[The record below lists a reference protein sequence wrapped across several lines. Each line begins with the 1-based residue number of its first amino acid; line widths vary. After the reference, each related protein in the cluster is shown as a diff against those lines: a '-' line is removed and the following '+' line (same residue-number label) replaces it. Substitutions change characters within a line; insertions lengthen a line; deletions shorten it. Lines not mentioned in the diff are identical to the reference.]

1 MNTKERLELAH
12 WVVNTA
18 KAAGVAEAAVNI
30 GNSRAVE
37 IEYRD
42 GQLDKVKESTQNSL
56 NINIYVDNKFSGHS
70 TNDLRRE
77 SLSRFINDAV
87 AMTKY
92 LTEDEFRKLP
102 DPKHYRGIKDIDLD
116 LFDGEYDKIMADQRV
131 KYASGLQKAVSSKSD
146 KIITSTAGYYDNDSE
161 SIKVHSNGFEGVK
174 RTTSFSV
181 GVEATVEDKNGG
193 RPSDWNYA
201 TTRYLK
207 DIPDS
212 EFLAQGVVEKALAKV
227 GQTKVESG
235 TYDMIVFNRAAGK
248 PIYALYG
255 PMTGRALQ
263 QKQSFLDEKIGEKI
277 ASDKFTIVDNPF
289 IERGLGSRHYDGEG
303 MVAKKRTLI
312 EKGVLKEFL
321 IDCYYARKLGVEPTG
336 GSTSN
341 LVFEYGEKSLDDMIK
356 DIEKGIL
363 VNSFIGGN
371 SNSTTGDFSWGLQ
384 GMLIENGK
392 LIKPINEMNISGN
405 LIELWNSLVAVGNDP
420 YKFSSLRRPS
430 LHFKDVQFSG
440 V

>member
-12 WVVNTA
+12 WVVNSA
-18 KAAGVAEAAVNI
+18 KAAGVAEIAVDI
-30 GNSRAVE
+30 GNSRSVE
-37 IEYRD
+37 IEYRE

-56 NINIYVDNKFSGHS
+56 NIDVYVDNKYSGHS

-77 SLSRFINDAV
+77 SLGRFINDAV

-92 LTEDEFRKLP
+92 LSEDEFRKLP
-102 DPKHYRGIKDIDLD
+102 DPKYYKGIKDINLD
-116 LFDGEYDKIMADQRV
+116 LFDGGYDKIVADQRV
-131 KYASGLQKAVSSKSD
+131 KYASDLQNLVASKSD

-161 SIKVHSNGFEGVK
+161 SIKVQSNGFEGIK

-181 GVEATVEDKNGG
+181 GVEVTVKDKDGG

-207 DIPDS
+207 DMPDS
-212 EFLAQGVVEKALAKV
+212 ESLAQGVVEKALSKI
-227 GQTKVESG
+227 GQSKIESG
-235 TYDMIVFNRAAGK
+235 TYDMIVLNRAASK

-255 PMTGRALQ
+255 PMSGRSLQ
-263 QKQSFLDEKIGEKI
+263 QKRSFLDGKVGEQI
-277 ASDKFTIVDNPF
+277 ASDKFTLMDDPF

-312 EKGVLKEFL
+312 DKGVFKEFL
-321 IDCYYARKLGVEPTG
+321 IDCYYARKLGMDPTG

-341 LVFEYGEKSLDDMIK
+341 LVFEYGDKSLEELYK
-356 DIEKGIL
+356 DVEKGIL

-371 SNSTTGDFSWGLQ
+371 SNDTTGDFSWGLA

-392 LIKPINEMNISGN
+392 IVKPINEMNISGN
-405 LIELWNSLVAVGNDP
+405 LVELWNNLVAVGNDP
-420 YKFSSLRRPS
+420 YTFSSLRRPS

>member
-18 KAAGVAEAAVNI
+18 KTAGVAETAVNI

-56 NINIYVDNKFSGHS
+56 NIDIYIDNKFSGHS
-70 TNDLRRE
+70 TNDLRKE
-77 SLSRFINDAV
+77 SLSRFVNDAV

-102 DPKHYRGIKDIDLD
+102 DPKYYKGIKDIDLD

-131 KYASGLQKAVSSKSD
+131 KYASDLQNAVSSKSD

-161 SIKVHSNGFEGVK
+161 SIKVHSNGFEGIN

-181 GVEATVEDKNGG
+181 GVEATVEDKDGG

-201 TTRYLK
+201 TTRHLK
-207 DIPDS
+207 DMPDS
-212 EFLAQGVVEKALAKV
+212 ESLAQGVVEKALAKV

-248 PIYALYG
+248 PVYAFYG

-263 QKQSFLDEKIGEKI
+263 QKQSFLDGKIGEKI

-289 IERGLGSRHYDGEG
+289 IERGLGSRHYNGEG

-356 DIEKGIL
+356 NVKKGIL

-371 SNSTTGDFSWGLQ
+371 SNGTTGDFSWGLA
-384 GMLIENGK
+384 GMLIEDGK
-392 LIKPINEMNISGN
+392 IIKPINEMNISGN
-405 LIELWNSLVAVGNDP
+405 LIELWSNLVDVGNDP